1 MKIKEKLLKYTRA
14 DLEADGAINVVI
26 FGDSVSHAAFNGY
39 HDYESVY
46 WNRLKKKLNATRA
59 YMPVNMICASVGG
72 TTAYASLARL
82 DSQVLKHEP
91 DLVIV
96 CFGLNDV
103 NGEYDRYVDS
113 LREIFERCMAAGRE
127 VIFLS
132 PNMLNTYAADDTSP
146 DVYEYAKKTAVMQ
159 NEGRMDRYIYGAM
172 ELARGMGVAVC
183 DCYSI
188 WKERAKHGEDVTM
201 LLSNRINHPTEEMHE
216 LFAEELYKLI
226 MSEGDDEKGEHD
238 SGMFKE

>member
-14 DLEADGAINVVI
+14 DLEAEGAINVVI

-59 YMPVNMICASVGG
+59 YIPVNMICASVGG

-82 DSQVLKHEP
+82 DTQVLKHEP

-103 NGEYDRYVDS
+103 NGEYESYIDS

-132 PNMLNTYAADDTSP
+132 PNMLNTYVANDAPSN
-146 DVYEYAKKTAVMQ
+146 YREYARKTAEMQ
-159 NEGRMDRYIYGAM
+159 NEGRMDKYIYGAI
-172 ELARGMGVAVC
+172 GVAKACGVYVC

-188 WKERAKHGEDVTM
+188 WKEMSKTTDVTM

-226 MSEGDDEKGEHD
+226 MSEGDVEKGEHD